1 MPTPT
6 KKPVDLVTVS
16 LSDAD
21 FMRVVGD
28 SMAEV
33 LNHEYNGRIE
43 VIRIGVEKREVGPDR
58 WVAEC
63 AFIPRDDD

>member
-21 FMRVVGD
+21 FMRIVGD
-28 SMAEV
+28 AMDEV
-33 LNHEYNGRIE
+33 INREYGGRIE
-43 VIRIGVEKREVGPDR
+43 VMSIARVRRPATDCWSVG
-58 WVAEC
+58 C
-63 AFIPRDDD
+63 LLIPADD

>member
-21 FMRVVGD
+21 FMRVVG
-28 SMAEV
+28 SAMHEV
-33 LNHEYNGRIE
+33 LNKEYGGRIE
-43 VIRIGVEKREVGPDR
+43 AMSVMQQITDNAPDG
-58 WVAEC
+58 WAVEC
-63 AFIPRDDD
+63 AFIPSDD